1 MKSKLKIFIFLSV
14 AFYFG
19 IEILNPFKEEV
30 VDLKKFT
37 DYYEETNE
45 ENGGV
50 SVLADNF
57 YKFEKEYNFT
67 DIQKSTELE
76 NQIAKEGTEET
87 NAEITESSTEL
98 VTTEKP
104 QEVKPVEEEKKF
116 PEKREY
122 VVKEGDTISEIA
134 TINGMSMDMLLA
146 NNPNISV
153 KNLKIGQKLTVV
165 SENGIFYKVEKG
177 DSLYKISSKFKVKV
191 DDILAYNDVDEKSL
205 KIGQSIFLKN
215 PDLKALNRSVA
226 KKTSVSKKKT
236 VVATAGFKFPVEYR
250 GVNSPYG
257 SRFHPVLKRYI
268 FHSGVDL
275 KARYVPLRAAQSGR
289 VSFAGYMSGYGK
301 IIIVKHSSGYETRYA
316 HLEKI
321 GVKVGQNVD
330 KGELIG
336 KTGMS
341 GRVTGPHLHFEIRK
355 NGRTQNPMA
364 LLGKK

>member
-1 MKSKLKIFIFLSV
+1 MKSKLKIFLLLSV

-19 IEILNPFKEEV
+19 IELLNPFKEEV
-30 VDLKKFT
+30 VDLKGFT

-50 SVLADNF
+50 SVLADSF
-57 YKFEKEYNFT
+57 YTFEKEYNFPNEY
-67 DIQKSTELE
+67 KS
-76 NQIAKEGTEET
+76 IEEIKG
-87 NAEITESSTEL
+87 AEDGKSE
-98 VTTEKP
+98 TTEVVEEKAP
-104 QEVKPVEEEKKF
+104 VQEVVVEKKV

-122 VVKEGDTISEIA
+122 LVKEGDTISEIA
-134 TINGMSMDMLLA
+134 SLNGMTMDMLLA

-177 DSLYKISSKFKVKV
+177 DSLYKIASKFKVKV
-191 DDILAYNDVDEKSL
+191 DDILAYNEVEEKSL

-215 PDLKALNRSVA
+215 PDLKALNRTSGKKGGGSKSNTIVA
-226 KKTSVSKKKT
+226 S
-236 VVATAGFKFPVEYR
+236 AGFRYPVEYR

-268 FHSGVDL
+268 FHAGVDL

-301 IIIVKHSSGYETRYA
+301 IIILKHSSGYETRYA
-316 HLEKI
+316 HLDKI
-321 GVKVGQNVD
+321 GVKVGQNVN

-355 NGRTQNPMA
+355 NGRTQNPMSH
-364 LLGKK
+364 LGKK